1 MMFPVGSLSSSS
13 AAAGAASYTC
23 LLVEQIGRVRRVT
36 INRPEVKN
44 ALSMACQ
51 EELVDAVLRA
61 ERDEGTRVVVL
72 RGAGSAFS
80 SGYDLTPR
88 RRPPVDGGGTDT
100 GAYRGS
106 ASVEADLRSLFATTR
121 RWGAIL
127 HAEIP
132 VIAQVHGHCLAG
144 ATDLVQHCDLV
155 IVAEDAVIG
164 CPPVR
169 SMGVPPTHMWI
180 YNVGPQWAK
189 RLLLTGDTMTG
200 VRAAQIGFAL
210 EAVPP
215 DVLDDHV
222 LALAQRI
229 AMVGRSLLRA
239 NKYVVNKALE
249 LMGRDALQEIS
260 AAQDA
265 IAHLSPEFAEFK
277 ALAKEKGLKQAV
289 AQRDAAFRDG
299 EPL

>member
-1 MMFPVGSLSSSS
+1 MEPARGR
-13 AAAGAASYTC
+13 AEPGASRYTS

-44 ALSMACQ
+44 ALSITCQ
-51 EELVDAVLRA
+51 EELVDAVLA
-61 ERDEGTRVVVL
+61 AARDEATHVVVV

-80 SGYDLTPR
+80 SGYDLSPR
-88 RRPPVDGGGTDT
+88 RQRQGLEPARAENEKS
-100 GAYRGS
+100 AYRGS
-106 ASVEADLRSLFATTR
+106 SNVEADLRSLFDTTR

-127 HAEIP
+127 HADVP

-180 YNVGPQWAK
+180 YHVGPQWAK

-200 VRAAQIGFAL
+200 RRAAEIGFAL
-210 EAVPP
+210 EAVPA
-215 DVLDDHV
+215 DQLDGHV
-222 LALAQRI
+222 LALAERI

-277 ALAKEKGLKQAV
+277 ALARDKGLKHAV
-289 AQRDAAFRDG
+289 RQRDAGFRNG